1 MHMLIVCV
9 YLKTRKF
16 PSKINCMHPEH
27 GSFVISDMYP
37 MKTFSVFFK
46 PMKLI
51 ISDFAKAEIFYRTFG
66 LVKSNISPDRIKI
79 CRTEKFKWNF
89 DK

>member
-1 MHMLIVCV
+1 MNLQS
-9 YLKTRKF
+9 KF
-16 PSKINCMHPEH
+16 GYCMTTQTLNIAL
-27 GSFVISDMYP
+27 FVNGTELRTDRQTNMNA
-37 MKTFSVFFK
+37 
-46 PMKLI
+46 
-51 ISDFAKAEIFYRTFG
+51 DFAKAEIFYRTFG